1 MNISNGITAA
11 IIGAVLGVAGSTT
24 YLLPK
29 IDDLKSEIDL
39 RPPVIVV
46 DPAKLAVDSVPV
58 GSGKAAIDEHFRN
71 SEKIIK
77 KFADAG
83 FIVIHRSSLLSV
95 PERFQIH
102 SEDMPVNKHLAE
114 VEDTQ

>member
-1 MNISNGITAA
+1 MNISNAITAT
-11 IIGAVLGVAGSTT
+11 IIGAVLGAAGSTG

-29 IDDLKSEIDL
+29 INHLKSEIDL

-58 GSGKAAIDEHFRN
+58 GSGKAAIEEHFRN

-83 FIVIHRSSLLSV
+83 FIVIHRGSLLAV
-95 PERFQIH
+95 PDRFQIH
-102 SEDMPVNKHLAE
+102 SEDMPINKHLTE
-114 VEDTQ
+114 LEDAQ